1 MEPEKISFP
10 TDYPI
15 KVVARSEL
23 KLRAEIDVI
32 FERHFGAL
40 APGNPGERASGKG
53 NFMALT
59 YVVRVEKP
67 EQLAALNT
75 DLQALPGVLFVL

>member
-1 MEPEKISFP
+1 MPTEKITFP

-23 KLRAEIDVI
+23 KLRAEIDAV
-32 FERHFGAL
+32 FERHFGVL
-40 APGNPGERASGKG
+40 PPGSPLERASGQG

-59 YVVRVEKP
+59 YLMWVERV
-67 EQLAALNT
+67 EQLAALNAE
-75 DLQALPGVLFVL
+75 LQGLPGVLFVL